1 MSLELNINY
10 FIYTI
15 KGGVVRP
22 EGSISDSINVI
33 SVLNDKHFDKLIKYV
48 KSEFSQTTFVQNN
61 ESSNLR
67 VHEKIIILKQ
77 KHAVPCDR
85 IWILFQYVLSNFRPI

>member
-61 ESSNLR
+61 ESG
-67 VHEKIIILKQ
+67 
-77 KHAVPCDR
+77 
-85 IWILFQYVLSNFRPI
+85 YVLAVFANGELLHLKLSHK

>member
-22 EGSISDSINVI
+22 EGSISDSINLI

-61 ESSNLR
+61 ESG
-67 VHEKIIILKQ
+67 
-77 KHAVPCDR
+77 
-85 IWILFQYVLSNFRPI
+85 YVLAVFANGELLHLKLSHK

>member
-1 MSLELNINY
+1 LSLELNINY

-61 ESSNLR
+61 ESG
-67 VHEKIIILKQ
+67 
-77 KHAVPCDR
+77 
-85 IWILFQYVLSNFRPI
+85 YVLAVFANGELLHLKLSHK

>member
-48 KSEFSQTTFVQNN
+48 KSEFSQTTFVKNN
-61 ESSNLR
+61 ESG
-67 VHEKIIILKQ
+67 
-77 KHAVPCDR
+77 
-85 IWILFQYVLSNFRPI
+85 YVLAVFANGELLHLKLSHK

>member
-61 ESSNLR
+61 ESG
-67 VHEKIIILKQ
+67 
-77 KHAVPCDR
+77 
-85 IWILFQYVLSNFRPI
+85 YVLAVFANGELLQLKLSHK